1 MAGMTTRKS
10 KAASDPA
17 RMVVCTGGHSS
28 PWFLKSAK
36 AFGHDVKFIIGP
48 AMIRELERLRDV
60 GFTHALYTHSDDV
73 IICATKG
80 RILSAYQ
87 KRGSPPVLF
96 SFFDGNP
103 NVGQWMGRIDAL
115 ITMWSAVNSR
125 YEGTAQ
131 GRMIQAWADKVNIS
145 LDGDGSIFRQDAAT
159 YAYKTWASCLLH
171 FNTGVERM
179 EEICAAVLGDIK

>member
-1 MAGMTTRKS
+1 MAMTPRKS
-10 KAASDPA
+10 KAMFESIRLAIVAPLGA
-17 RMVVCTGGHSS
+17 S

-36 AFGHDVKFIIGP
+36 AFGHDIKFTAADAILP
-48 AMIRELERLRDV
+48 ELSALQSE

-115 ITMWSAVNSR
+115 ITMWNAVNSR

-171 FNTGVERM
+171 FNTGVEKM